1 LIAWFIVTIV
11 ILGILLSSDKE
22 LVQASMRGLGSM
34 FYRYNIE
41 RAQEGE
47 YNKDAGQVDQRSDDK
62 QKDVAEANTKSSK
75 VIEREK
81 LASLQSSIVH
91 GSSSNTSTATT
102 RAICPL
108 DDAHLRNLLN
118 MLSISITE
126 ITTSYQNTA
135 FALIKNIID
144 ANIQLPEI
152 YDLVSKLTEQVVSR
166 FMFCMFLFRPI
177 VTVHV
182 MVMSILTHSLLPALS
197 IYTYSSLSI
206 SFSPSPPVNRF
217 SPRRRT
223 SERLQEPW
231 WSHS

>member
-1 LIAWFIVTIV
+1 
-11 ILGILLSSDKE
+11 
-22 LVQASMRGLGSM
+22 M

-47 YNKDAGQVDQRSDDK
+47 YNKDAGQADQRSDDK
-62 QKDVAEANTKSSK
+62 QKDVAEAKTKSSK

-91 GSSSNTSTATT
+91 GSSSNASIAPT

-166 FMFCMFLFRPI
+166 FIWIFFCSGPW
-177 VTVHV
+177 
-182 MVMSILTHSLLPALS
+182 SLCM
-197 IYTYSSLSI
+197 
-206 SFSPSPPVNRF
+206 
-217 SPRRRT
+217 
-223 SERLQEPW
+223 
-231 WSHS
+231 